1 MTPPFVLPQSSAR
14 PTPPIFSNDYACP
27 TPSSRRRSMLGQQ
40 SFDYAIIRIVPRV
53 ERGEFVNTGVI
64 LFSRTG
70 RYLEARIELDHRRL
84 AALAPDID
92 IAEVE
97 RQLAVIPLICG
108 GDPVGGPIAA
118 LPASQ
123 RFHWLTAPRSTVIQ
137 TSPVHVGL
145 CQEPERMLEHL
156 METMVRS
163 PLPPDPTMGA
173 GG

>member
-1 MTPPFVLPQSSAR
+1 
-14 PTPPIFSNDYACP
+14 
-27 TPSSRRRSMLGQQ
+27 MLEPQ
-40 SFDYAIIRIVPRV
+40 SFDYAIVRVVPRV
-53 ERGEFVNTGVI
+53 DRGEFINAGVI

-70 RYLEARIELDHRRL
+70 KFLRARIELDRRRL
-84 AALAPDID
+84 AALAPDVD

-97 RQLAVIPLICG
+97 RQLAVIPLICA
-108 GDPVGGPIAA
+108 GDRAAGPIAE
-118 LPASQ
+118 LPAPQ

-145 CQEPERMLEHL
+145 CGEPEAMLEHL
-156 METMVRS
+156 METMVRP